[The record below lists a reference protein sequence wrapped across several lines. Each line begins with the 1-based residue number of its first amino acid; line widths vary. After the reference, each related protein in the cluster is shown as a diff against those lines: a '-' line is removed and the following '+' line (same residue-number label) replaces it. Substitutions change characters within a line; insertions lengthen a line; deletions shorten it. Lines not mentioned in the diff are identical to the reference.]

1 MNALLVALG
10 IFSGKIIYNFGTA
23 ERLRTLRCP
32 VFTER
37 DAAGN
42 WLFAVMA
49 PTVKKGLQKR
59 PQAFLKPSYR
69 NEIPLI
75 MASNDDDR
83 RQWRKQGGVVGAAA
97 SKTRVPPKAR
107 CGCWVPQPGRR
118 GGHSNRYTPRKGRR
132 ITSGRSVLPP
142 RPCGWP
148 SWWRCAPR
156 CGCRRTSPRSR
167 TLPCLPAQPAGRF
180 PAQGRSGWWENP

>member
-1 MNALLVALG
+1 MPPVSRWKAPRSRGIRLTAFDRRRTILNGRRFALG

-37 DAAGN
+37 AAAGK
-42 WLFAVMA
+42 WLFAVTA

-75 MASNDDDR
+75 MA
-83 RQWRKQGGVVGAAA
+83 KAKAAA
-97 SKTRVPPKAR
+97 IQIVL
-107 CGCWVPQPGRR
+107 PQ
-118 GGHSNRYTPRKGRR
+118 KGRR

-180 PAQGRSGWWENP
+180 PAQGRSGWWGSP